1 MAFIGNQPTAVP
13 LTSSQLADGLIT
25 TAKLATDAV
34 TTAKLAS
41 TSVTTAKVNTAAI
54 TTDKLD
60 LISTASVPA
69 VTAKGTPSVSDGYIQ
84 LNCEQNS
91 HGIKLKSPPHS
102 AAQSYTLTF
111 PSTAP
116 TNGTFLQTDGSGVLS
131 FATPAAGSFVF
142 LAETSAS
149 NVATV
154 DLNGYFTSSYD
165 YYQIYLDD
173 VYGNDQASFQMQF
186 STGGGYTVQTSSYYS
201 AGIMTQT
208 QSGPTVV
215 LTQEGTYNGSSMT
228 IIYSMSNTSTQTS
241 SAVIT
246 IFNPMGSNVK
256 NFVSNSS
263 GCYGNIGVIF
273 GGSSAGRWNSTTAI
287 TGVRFKAS
295 AGNIYA
301 RKIRIYGVKNS

>member
-25 TAKLATDAV
+25 TDKLAATAV

-60 LISTASVPA
+60 LISTVSVPA

-116 TNGTFLQTDGSGVLS
+116 TDGTFLQTNSSGVLS
-131 FATPAAGSFVF
+131 FASAGAAAGQVIQVLSATDSTQRDTTSTSFVTGSNT
-142 LAETSAS
+142 LSVSITPSSAS
-149 NVATV
+149 NKIFITV
-154 DLNGYFTSSYD
+154 TSAINQNSDYSGYFTIFRNSTNLGNANGMGLTFGNSGIDVRSCLAISNLDSPSTTSAITYQVYYRSSD
-165 YYQIYLDD
+165 S
-173 VYGNDQASFQMQF
+173 G
-186 STGGGYTVQTSSYYS
+186 QTARLNY
-201 AGIMTQT
+201 
-208 QSGPTVV
+208 
-215 LTQEGTYNGSSMT
+215 
-228 IIYSMSNTSTQTS
+228 
-241 SAVIT
+241 
-246 IFNPMGSNVK
+246 SNVK
-256 NFVSNSS
+256 
-263 GCYGNIGVIF
+263 
-273 GGSSAGRWNSTTAI
+273 GSI
-287 TGVRFKAS
+287 TCFEIKG
-295 AGNIYA
+295 
-301 RKIRIYGVKNS
+301 

>member
-25 TAKLATDAV
+25 TDKLAATAV

-41 TSVTTAKVNTAAI
+41 TSVTTAKVDTAAI

-116 TNGTFLQTDGSGVLS
+116 TNGTFLQTNSSGVLS
-131 FATPAAGSFVF
+131 FASAGAAAGQVIQVVSATDNTQRSTISTSYVTASNT
-142 LAETSAS
+142 LSVSITPSSAS
-149 NVATV
+149 NKILILTAVNIQAENSDGYYTIFKDGSNLIGANGFKVAY
-154 DLNGYFTSSYD
+154 NGAVGARDQFS
-165 YYQIYLDD
+165 ICYLDSPSTTSAITYQ
-173 VYGNDQASFQMQF
+173 VYFKA
-186 STGGGYTVQTSSYYS
+186 
-201 AGIMTQT
+201 
-208 QSGPTVV
+208 P
-215 LTQEGTYNGSSMT
+215 
-228 IIYSMSNTSTQTS
+228 
-241 SAVIT
+241 
-246 IFNPMGSNVK
+246 
-256 NFVSNSS
+256 
-263 GCYGNIGVIF
+263 
-273 GGSSAGRWNSTTAI
+273 GGSGNTAYVNVANCLSSI
-287 TGVRFKAS
+287 TVMEIKG
-295 AGNIYA
+295 
-301 RKIRIYGVKNS
+301 